1 MTKRKNTLFRPFF
14 STGILLLAALLLLCG
29 QVMAGDN
36 SLILTMPP
44 ILAAR
49 THGGPPPPG
58 SSVTA
63 AQASAF
69 LARATFGPKMD
80 EITALATSGDYN
92 GWLKG
97 QFLAPPSYH
106 LAWMRQRLPGIAWKT
121 YSDLVHTAKRDAW
134 WDIVV
139 NGNDQLR
146 QRVAFAL
153 SEIFVTS
160 QFGPLINEPDGLA
173 AYYDIL
179 VRDAFGNFRILLKDV
194 SLSPMMGKYLS
205 YLGNAKADPTKGN
218 HPDENYAREVM
229 QLFTIGLYR
238 LNQDGTTIKDP
249 ATGKPMPTYT
259 QDDIREMARVFTG
272 WSDDNGYFEVGGG
285 YNTHHARTSPMVAF
299 AEYHDTGVK
308 HILDTT
314 FPAGQTAEQD
324 LARAVDM
331 LFHHPNIGPFIGRRL
346 IQRLVT
352 SNPSPG
358 YISRVAAAFNNNG
371 HGVRGDMKAV
381 IKAILLDPEALHG
394 ADNHPQTFGKVREPL
409 LGISHLWR
417 SLHAHNKVCHRRGED
432 AGSPTYTY
440 NCFHFEAATSFLQ
453 QNAAQES
460 LTVFNYFT
468 PDDGPADLKAHNLV
482 SPERMVLGIDGLH
495 HISMSFAL
503 ETYTYDTYEVGAHLD
518 VSVEKNLLDAGQ
530 YNELLERL
538 NILLMAGRMAPEMKQ
553 ILLQFIQQNSN
564 TTEHDF
570 LTRNV
575 IALVMTSAQYA
586 VQR

>member
-1 MTKRKNTLFRPFF
+1 MKTRKRTFFRIVFF
-14 STGILLLAALLLLCG
+14 PGFVLLVSLLLPGGPA
-29 QVMAGDN
+29 MAGTH

-44 ILAAR
+44 ILAA
-49 THGGPPPPG
+49 HAGNIPPPG
-58 SSVTA
+58 NSPIPPA
-63 AQASAF
+63 KASAF
-69 LARATFGPKMD
+69 LARATFGPKME
-80 EITALATSGDYN
+80 EINALAASGDYN
-92 GWLKG
+92 GWLNS
-97 QFLAPPSYH
+97 QFAQPPSYH

-121 YSDLVHTAKRDAW
+121 YSDLVHIAKRDAW

-139 NGNDQLR
+139 HGHDQLR

-160 QFGPLINEPDGLA
+160 QFGPLINEPDGLT
-173 AYYDIL
+173 AYYDLL
-179 VRDAFGNFRILLKDV
+179 VKDAFANFRTLLKDV

-205 YLGNAKADPTKGN
+205 YLGNAKADPAKGN

-238 LNQDGTTIKDP
+238 LHQDGTTINDP
-249 ATGKPMPTYT
+249 ATGIPLPTYS

-272 WSDDNGYFEVGGG
+272 WSDDNGGFFFGEGDESHY
-285 YNTHHARTSPMVAF
+285 ARTSPMVAF
-299 AEYHDTGVK
+299 AEYHDTGAK
-308 HILDTT
+308 HVLGTA
-314 FPAGQTAEQD
+314 FPANQSAEQD
-324 LARAVDM
+324 LDRAVDM
-331 LFHHPNIGPFIGRRL
+331 LFHHPNVGPFIGRRL

-381 IKAILLDPEALHG
+381 VRAILLDPEALHG
-394 ADNHPQTFGKVREPL
+394 ADTHPQTFGKVREPL

-417 SLHAHNKVCHRRGED
+417 SFNAHNKVCHRRGED
-432 AGSPTYTY
+432 EHSPTYTY
-440 NCFHFEAATSFLQ
+440 NCFHFEAARSFLQ

-468 PDDGPADLKAHNLV
+468 PDDGPADLKAHDLV
-482 SPERMVLGIDGLH
+482 APERMVLGIDGLH
-495 HISMSFAL
+495 HIFMSFAL

-518 VSVEKNLLDAGQ
+518 VSVEKNLLDAGK

-538 NILLMAGRMAPEMKQ
+538 NILLLAGRMTPDMKQ
-553 ILLQFIQQNSN
+553 TLLRFIQANKD

-570 LTRNV
+570 LTRNL
-575 IALVMTSAQYA
+575 IALIMTSAQYA